1 MSTALRIAENVARTW
16 VHLYTSRMPPELRMT
31 RRAEID
37 SDLWDHGKDAQEDG
51 VSPRVTALEILLR
64 TCLGV
69 LDDLSWCFEAR
80 QPGRGAS
87 RNGRRSTMEFSARQ
101 TRWMGISS
109 IAGGAIVM
117 LMFGVVPTLQS
128 YFASVGIPL
137 PLPTRIV
144 IGMSTFLM
152 GYWWACVAG
161 IVVLFLAIR
170 QLDKILRDAM
180 LTKVAN
186 FYDVEAGTAAEALLT
201 KMEPIAIVG
210 LGVVV
215 GAMIVATYLPIFD
228 VVNAV
233 T

>member
-1 MSTALRIAENVARTW
+1 M
-16 VHLYTSRMPPELRMT
+16 
-31 RRAEID
+31 D
-37 SDLWDHGKDAQEDG
+37 
-51 VSPRVTALEILLR
+51 
-64 TCLGV
+64 
-69 LDDLSWCFEAR
+69 
-80 QPGRGAS
+80 
-87 RNGRRSTMEFSARQ
+87 FSARQ
-101 TRWMGISS
+101 TRWMGITAV
-109 IAGGAIVM
+109 AGSAIVM
-117 LMFGVVPTLQS
+117 LMLGIVPTLQS

-186 FYDVEAGTAAEALLT
+186 FYDVEADTAAEALLT